1 MEALITNLELC
12 SKADGYRT
20 AAFPTLRR
28 LGVSGVVTIWSSVSK
43 HVRQELLQ
51 RKAVSVT
58 GLGTFHIQKWRSSE
72 DGEVLTFQRPVF
84 SLSRAVAQ
92 IRQLKAA
99 SVPVPSE
106 MKQVSVSC
114 KKICSDIPY
123 SEKVVQ
129 SCMQETL
136 SFFYFVLRSQED
148 TDFILKGVGTLTIR
162 GTQVTM
168 AFCEAFLLSVSES
181 RSMVEKLLAKK
192 WVVSDK
198 EVGLSPSRFGH
209 VHQFPQFEI
218 RAVPRRAS
226 LADKEM
232 YTESESALGSV
243 GIRAAVGH
251 TLHRLRRSAS
261 PARLAR
267 AEMEE
272 EAEEKTEGKGP
283 PGRLLPQGAGT
294 EGRQHKETP
303 SERPEL
309 PLPASE
315 EHRQTGR
322 KGRCVFGLKGGRE
335 PEACL
340 AKRKEKEENRK
351 AGRVTLPELPQ
362 RQGGRQ
368 GDKMRRAQLP
378 QQEEGSLRFPEIT
391 SSREEGVQKAKAR
404 IQVRRQL
411 RTELGSLGDTEKWLR
426 QKPSVSNEEA
436 RRCQRIKAGRADG
449 RAAVKSA
456 VTDSLDRSPPKSSQP
471 WKKGSIPLVC
481 APYPQ
486 ALVTLHNLLHK
497 KKLRMVDVFKK
508 AGMNGRKIKRADF
521 IKVIKETKVPV
532 SDRDLEDAV
541 IFLTSS
547 KPGNFISPEDLIECE
562 KQWLE
567 IRRGESQETQRGVE
581 AEFQKAT
588 CKSASCPPS
597 AGGRAK
603 GMKPHAPSKP
613 DGKLIHLEV
622 PPVNTEP
629 ERRHLSYDEMEE
641 AGKIF
646 RERRRW
652 AKVLISTLS
661 CSGVRLGARWCNGNS
676 DSLIHSL
683 PSVLFG
689 TSWIG

>member
-368 GDKMRRAQLP
+368 GDKMRRAQ
-378 QQEEGSLRFPEIT
+378 
-391 SSREEGVQKAKAR
+391 
-404 IQVRRQL
+404 
-411 RTELGSLGDTEKWLR
+411 
-426 QKPSVSNEEA
+426 
-436 RRCQRIKAGRADG
+436 
-449 RAAVKSA
+449 
-456 VTDSLDRSPPKSSQP
+456 RSPPKSSQP

-652 AKVLISTLS
+652 AKNKDSPIEWKEKCRMVR
-661 CSGVRLGARWCNGNS
+661 SGDACIDGHC
-676 DSLIHSL
+676 L
-683 PSVLFG
+683 PSTVKSRWGELIDEFRRETFLTYLKTVKLCQERNIAISEATLQKALLHPG
-689 TSWIG
+689 YRIMKEGEDIRKILQP

>member
-209 VHQFPQFEI
+209 VHQFPQ
-218 RAVPRRAS
+218 
-226 LADKEM
+226 
-232 YTESESALGSV
+232 
-243 GIRAAVGH
+243 
-251 TLHRLRRSAS
+251 
-261 PARLAR
+261 
-267 AEMEE
+267 
-272 EAEEKTEGKGP
+272 
-283 PGRLLPQGAGT
+283 LLPQGAGT

-652 AKVLISTLS
+652 AKNKDSPIEWKEKCRMVR
-661 CSGVRLGARWCNGNS
+661 SGDACIDGHC
-676 DSLIHSL
+676 L
-683 PSVLFG
+683 PSTVKSRWGELIDEFRRETFLTYLKTVKLCQERNIAISEATLQKALLHPG
-689 TSWIG
+689 YRIMKEGEDIRKILQP